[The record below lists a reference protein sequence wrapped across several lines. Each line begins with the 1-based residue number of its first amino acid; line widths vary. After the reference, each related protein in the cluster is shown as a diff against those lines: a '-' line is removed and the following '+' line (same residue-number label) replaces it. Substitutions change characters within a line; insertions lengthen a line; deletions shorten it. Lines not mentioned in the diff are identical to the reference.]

1 LLIANKVNMKKYIIL
16 LTITLT
22 VFTGCKKYI
31 DVNQDPNRPVN
42 VSEALILAPVEVAI
56 SQNIQAAG
64 GGNLAI
70 IIQEYM
76 QVIALNQPPPNAG
89 TYLMYNQD
97 MDGDWYNFYVQCLN
111 NLVILNKK
119 AEANNNSN
127 YAAIAKILTAYCV
140 GSATDAWGDIPY
152 TEAFNGIDNLT
163 PVYDSQ
169 EKIYQSIQTLLDN
182 AIADIAKDGILKPAG
197 DDFFYGGDMAKWQR
211 LAYTLK
217 ARYYMH
223 LTKAPGHTPAAQAQL
238 ALTALEKGMASNDD
252 DLKMGFSGA
261 AGAENPWQQ
270 NFLPGSTLVLAS
282 TVVEGFKQRSDPRLS
297 KMVAP
302 AKETGLYTGREIG
315 IDGIGSLESYSLG
328 GPFYAN
334 ASSNNYIFNYSEA
347 LFLKAEATLI
357 TSGVSAAQPIYVDA
371 VMSHMTKLG
380 IGTTAANTYI
390 TTRGALTAGNALQLI
405 IEEKQIANYL
415 SMENYTDWRRTGFPV
430 LTKVKNALSEIP
442 RRVLYPQTE
451 IIANSQPQQTAKLT
465 DRVWWDAQ

>member
-16 LTITLT
+16 LTVTLT

-169 EKIYQSIQTLLDN
+169 EKIYESIQTLLDN

-197 DDFFYGGDMAKWQR
+197 DDFFYGGDMPKWQR

-223 LTKAPGHTPAAQAQL
+223 LTKAPGHTAAAQAQL

-282 TVVEGFKQRSDPRLS
+282 TGVEGLNN
-297 KMVAP
+297 VA
-302 AKETGLYTGREIG
+302 
-315 IDGIGSLESYSLG
+315 
-328 GPFYAN
+328 
-334 ASSNNYIFNYSEA
+334 
-347 LFLKAEATLI
+347 
-357 TSGVSAAQPIYVDA
+357 
-371 VMSHMTKLG
+371 
-380 IGTTAANTYI
+380 
-390 TTRGALTAGNALQLI
+390 
-405 IEEKQIANYL
+405 
-415 SMENYTDWRRTGFPV
+415 
-430 LTKVKNALSEIP
+430 IP
-442 RRVLYPQTE
+442 GYQ
-451 IIANSQPQQTAKLT
+451 K
-465 DRVWWDAQ
+465 W